1 MAILNNP
8 QTRVEIIQRLACGQ
22 SQKSISKLVGV
33 SQQHI
38 CRIANKEDIKRCIEQ
53 EKARL
58 VEIVPDAVQNV
69 KDLVTGMK
77 DIPDHEI
84 KRKELAYKAT
94 IDVLRSVGIFHSPA
108 FNLNVNNDNR
118 QQTAVINPDVFQIIG
133 RFLEESNKD
142 TEET

>member
-22 SQKSISKLVGV
+22 SQNSISKRVGV
-33 SQQHI
+33 SQQQI

-58 VEIVPDAVQNV
+58 IEIVPDAVQNV

-77 DIPDHEI
+77 DIPDHET

-94 IDVLRSVGIFHSPA
+94 RDVLKAVGLYPSP
-108 FNLNVNNDNR
+108 FVMNVNNDNR